1 MLKPSS
7 IVGLD
12 WRLRNLG
19 FLEFIMVAEPYG
31 ATHTVSRWP
40 FGKDVDWGTGDF
52 EYNQWPF
59 QEPNIPTK
67 YGPIWYS
74 TSTSILGSWNWICE
88 LACADYLAT
97 LAEKCGEDSESS
109 PQFSALQSEPREAK
123 KKGPFSASFAYL
135 CVPKQK
141 CFDQSAWKL
150 AI

>member
-74 TSTSILGSWNWICE
+74 TSILGSWISHWYKVHF
-88 LACADYLAT
+88 L
-97 LAEKCGEDSESS
+97 
-109 PQFSALQSEPREAK
+109 QALHTYVYPNKNVLINPRENS
-123 KKGPFSASFAYL
+123 PFSLVIFRSFFVSSWTPPPRNKRTWRPIIPTCL
-135 CVPKQK
+135 E
-141 CFDQSAWKL
+141 D
-150 AI
+150 